1 MFKMKSLHVALG
13 GALLL
18 AVSALSAQ
26 ITVKSGEKIAFLG
39 DSITQQGNWESGY
52 INLVM
57 SALEANGI
65 KAVKIPAGIS
75 GHKSNQMLARLER
88 DVLKK
93 KPQIM
98 TLSCG
103 VNDVWH
109 GRRGVSLEDYRKNIT
124 EIVDKAQ
131 AAGIKVYIL
140 TSTMIYENPD
150 HANNKKLAAYN
161 DFLRS
166 LAKEKN
172 CVLVDLNADM
182 QKQIAEIKA
191 KYPKV
196 KGNLLTVDG
205 VHMNALG
212 NIMMAE
218 GILRA
223 FGLNGE
229 QIAKAEAVWDKKTFP
244 QGFMRLTVKEYKTL
258 SEKAFKVNKSVPDYV
273 TGLAKKDAQAR

>member
-18 AVSALSAQ
+18 AASALSAQ

-109 GRRGVSLEDYRKNIT
+109 GRRGVSLED
-124 EIVDKAQ
+124 
-131 AAGIKVYIL
+131 
-140 TSTMIYENPD
+140 
-150 HANNKKLAAYN
+150 
-161 DFLRS
+161 
-166 LAKEKN
+166 
-172 CVLVDLNADM
+172 
-182 QKQIAEIKA
+182 
-191 KYPKV
+191 
-196 KGNLLTVDG
+196 
-205 VHMNALG
+205 
-212 NIMMAE
+212 
-218 GILRA
+218 
-223 FGLNGE
+223 
-229 QIAKAEAVWDKKTFP
+229 
-244 QGFMRLTVKEYKTL
+244 
-258 SEKAFKVNKSVPDYV
+258 
-273 TGLAKKDAQAR
+273 

>member
-18 AVSALSAQ
+18 AASALSAQ

-124 EIVDKAQ
+124 EI
-131 AAGIKVYIL
+131 

-191 KYPKV
+191 KHPKI

-205 VHMNALG
+205 VHMNVLG

>member
-18 AVSALSAQ
+18 AASALSAQ

-182 QKQIAEIKA
+182 QKQIAEIRR
-191 KYPKV
+191 
-196 KGNLLTVDG
+196 
-205 VHMNALG
+205 
-212 NIMMAE
+212 NIRRS
-218 GILRA
+218 RA
-223 FGLNGE
+223 
-229 QIAKAEAVWDKKTFP
+229 IC
-244 QGFMRLTVKEYKTL
+244 
-258 SEKAFKVNKSVPDYV
+258 
-273 TGLAKKDAQAR
+273 

>member
-1 MFKMKSLHVALG
+1 MFKTKSLRVMLG

-18 AVSALSAQ
+18 AASALPAQ

-75 GHKSNQMLARLER
+75 GHKSTQMLARLER

-93 KPQIM
+93 NPQIM

-109 GRRGVSLEDYRKNIT
+109 GKRGVPLEDYKKNIT

-212 NIMMAE
+212 NIMM
-218 GILRA
+218 
-223 FGLNGE
+223 
-229 QIAKAEAVWDKKTFP
+229 IAKAEAVWDKKTFP
-244 QGFMRLTVKEYKTL
+244 QGFMRLTVKEYKAL
-258 SEKAFKVNKSVPDYV
+258 SEKAFKANKSVPDYV